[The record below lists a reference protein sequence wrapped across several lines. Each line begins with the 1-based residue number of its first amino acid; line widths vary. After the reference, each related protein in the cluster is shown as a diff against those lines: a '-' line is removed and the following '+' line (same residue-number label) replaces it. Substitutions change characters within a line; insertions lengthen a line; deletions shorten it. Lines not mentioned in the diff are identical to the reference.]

1 MAKQCPISNTVVLYL
16 DCQECEDRADCKRG
30 TLPKAENI
38 EKKESEE
45 TEKEG

>member
-16 DCQECEDRADCKRG
+16 DCQECEDKADCKRG
-30 TLPKAENI
+30 MISNVEST

-45 TEKEG
+45 TAKAG